1 MPTHSLFHTPF
12 PSILSLFYLHLLTF
26 LLLFSS
32 LHISSF
38 LHPSFSLHFIHATQA
53 SSQAYEEASGAPPP
67 HRKHLSSASEPPLS
81 PASGHSS
88 GRATLPGAL
97 HRSRSPSI
105 HRTTWSHATAL
116 RPIFQSHCSSVSL
129 SSLHTLESQE

>member
-12 PSILSLFYLHLLTF
+12 PFYPFSLLFTPPHFSPPFFFSSHLF
-26 LLLFSS
+26 FPPPFFFSS
-32 LHISSF
+32 LHTCHTG
-38 LHPSFSLHFIHATQA
+38 LLPGLRGSLRG
-53 SSQAYEEASGAPPP
+53 SPP
-67 HRKHLSSASEPPLS
+67 HRKHLSSATEPPLS

-129 SSLHTLESQE
+129 SSLHTLDSQE